1 MPLHHR
7 DGSLPAWGAFLWR
20 LLGCTFPPAGAKHK
34 VLIVVRCHR
43 AHTTEALARVTVV
56 ESLINIVCCLGGF
69 RFPFFKGH
77 PRPCVMSTRMQANN
91 AKARELHWKPL
102 SWLGTFRPTTANDAW
117 DQPLWNTFVCT
128 TLGLEVP
135 VLASLPRRN
144 RGREATTRPP
154 APHTLSQP
162 KGTTGP
168 SEF

>member
-56 ESLINIVCCLGGF
+56 ESLNIVCCLGGF

-144 RGREATTRPP
+144 QRAPALCGCKKHEMDPYHTRCSHS
-154 APHTLSQP
+154 ALSA
-162 KGTTGP
+162 
-168 SEF
+168 